1 MSTSDSIKEAIEE
14 HKDVIDTV
22 NYGYIRF
29 EIVNGKAK
37 FVKRE
42 DSWEVKGK

>member
-1 MSTSDSIKEAIEE
+1 MSTSDSVKEAAEE
-14 HKDVIDTV
+14 HKDMIDSV

-42 DSWEVKGK
+42 ESREVKGK